1 MGRDITT
8 EKNVF
13 PFIFNIFFKKKLLKN
28 LAKFLF
34 TTSRQNPARSQE
46 NNVRAKSWALS
57 LFYWELISYYD
68 LGSKERDVYVT
79 SSNDVNLCDFKWCLL
94 VGFLW
99 LCLCHLQYTTSQ
111 HPKLCLTYETCMHIC
126 SISHYFFAPKQT
138 KEDCLYVYPCL
149 IDKSSLSNSLLY
161 KITQT
166 RAVMFHVS
174 RFKLGRLS

>member
-1 MGRDITT
+1 M
-8 EKNVF
+8 
-13 PFIFNIFFKKKLLKN
+13 KN

-46 NNVRAKSWALS
+46 NNVRAKSRALS
-57 LFYWELISYYD
+57 LFYWEWISYYD
-68 LGSKERDVYVT
+68 LGSKERNVYVT

-126 SISHYFFAPKQT
+126 SISHYFFTPKQT
-138 KEDCLYVYPCL
+138 KEYCLYVYPCV
-149 IDKSSLSNSLLY
+149 SLMNQVLVIRSYTILHRL
-161 KITQT
+161 TQLCFT
-166 RAVMFHVS
+166 
-174 RFKLGRLS
+174 